1 MRDTPNFFFETAFL
15 FLASIIFNM
24 SLLDLPDPILEREIY
39 CKYLTKEDQ
48 KIFLG
53 TSKQWHEIKRRTS
66 KYSLNNK
73 YSKLFCVNPEFR
85 EQVYSC
91 IIDPRYQLS
100 INLSFFDYESH
111 SRNIRELRLQQSLKQ
126 LSSLYNV
133 LLSRN
138 SLVTEL
144 SSFQNFHLLD
154 ISNCYKIRNPNDQ
167 LTKLRDIQILN
178 ISGLRNL
185 TEIRSLNNI
194 NSVVAYG
201 LSNLKEIK
209 NVGNLSSIMLGDCQS
224 LRSVKGLQHVTDVK
238 ISDCPHITDLFTLSN
253 VKSLRFSGEL
263 PSTPSFLNFPEV
275 EELQIRNK
283 LQIKDISKLQKVKIL
298 DIYGCRNI
306 ENLECLPCL
315 EKVTVCE
322 CMKKLIVSDK
332 LEQIVKV
339 EECNHEY
346 LEMIFLIFQDIF
358 PNFL

>member
-1 MRDTPNFFFETAFL
+1 
-15 FLASIIFNM
+15 M
-24 SLLDLPDPILEREIY
+24 SLLDLPDPILEREIF
-39 CKYLTKEDQ
+39 CKYLVKEDQ

-53 TSKQWHEIKRRTS
+53 TCKLWNELKRRTAR
-66 KYSLNNK
+66 YSLNNK
-73 YSKLFCVNPEFR
+73 YSKLFCVSPEFR

-91 IIDPRYQLS
+91 IVDPRYQLS
-100 INLSFFDYESH
+100 INLSYFDYESH
-111 SRNIRELRLQQSLKQ
+111 SRSIRELRLQQSLKQ
-126 LSSLYNV
+126 LTSLYSV

-144 SSFQNFHLLD
+144 SSFRDFHLLD

-185 TEIRSLNNI
+185 TEIKSLNNI
-194 NSVVAYG
+194 NSLIAYG
-201 LSNLKEIK
+201 LPYLTEIK
-209 NVGNLSSIMLGDCQS
+209 NVGNLSSIMLGDCAA
-224 LRSVKGLQHVTDVK
+224 LKSVKGLKHVTDVK
-238 ISDCPHITDLFTLSN
+238 ISDCPHITDLFTLTN

-263 PSTPSFLNFPEV
+263 PSFPPLLNFTEV

-283 LQIKDISKLQKVKIL
+283 LQIKDITKLQKVKIL

-306 ENLECLPCL
+306 QELECLPCL
-315 EKVTVCE
+315 EKVTVCQ
-322 CMKKLIVSDK
+322 CMKNLIVSNR

-346 LEMIFLIFQDIF
+346 LEMIFLLFQDIF